1 MRWTLYIFV
10 MSDGSN
16 NLNESENMSDL
27 QKTQFSQATA
37 HATSLGLRVIKFD
50 GVVYVKSS
58 ISGQFHALQ
67 GAK

>member
-1 MRWTLYIFV
+1 
-10 MSDGSN
+10 
-16 NLNESENMSDL
+16 MSDL
-27 QKTQFSQATA
+27 KKTQFSQATA